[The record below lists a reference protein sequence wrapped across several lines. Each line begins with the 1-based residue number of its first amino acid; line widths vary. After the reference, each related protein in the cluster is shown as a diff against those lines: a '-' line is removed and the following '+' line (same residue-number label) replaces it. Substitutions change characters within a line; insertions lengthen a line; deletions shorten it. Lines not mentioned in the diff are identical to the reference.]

1 MLGRWTC
8 HPSIGLVILQLG
20 LRPSFIL
27 NIKLGMFLDLHIG
40 TLDLSPQHWTC
51 HLKLGLRPSFNLNTI
66 SLLFLDLNV
75 GTLDLSPQLWTCHF
89 EAGPLKLAQREPSA
103 QLHSQH
109 GIMNVSGLAEWLLA
123 GWLAVCFLGC
133 LHTVSL

>member
-8 HPSIGLVILQLG
+8 HPSIGLVILELG

-51 HLKLGLRPSFNLNTI
+51 HLKLGLVIMIVSELACLDTGLVTPALDFSF
-66 SLLFLDLNV
+66 
-75 GTLDLSPQLWTCHF
+75 
-89 EAGPLKLAQREPSA
+89 
-103 QLHSQH
+103 
-109 GIMNVSGLAEWLLA
+109 
-123 GWLAVCFLGC
+123 
-133 LHTVSL
+133 